1 LQQYKN
7 KIVDDNEYFVNLKNN
22 ENILKEENSSAD

>member
-1 LQQYKN
+1 
-7 KIVDDNEYFVNLKNN
+7 VDDNEYFVNLKNN